1 MSQFPPL
8 DAIDYALFALAET
21 NDVEGLRRLVSQGA
35 NPNARWSDGSMQTF
49 GVVEGRTPLHHAV
62 EKNHVDCVEFFLPL
76 TDVSLAD
83 EFLSLPLQLAAVKNH
98 AECVRVLLRACHPD
112 ETDEERGMTPLAWAA
127 TAGQTAA
134 MAVLLADPRCN
145 PNSALLSKRI
155 GAAQTFPQSQRAWR
169 LWNCVM
175 PCGTRSTRPQTARN
189 VMDASWKKKVGGPIL
204 EEFRARC
211 ERGFSFLARPR
222 ILDAAATGGR
232 NPRNTIVPARDFRD
246 AKPPCLLFFTDFRAT
261 GLFFG
266 FCLF

>member
-145 PNSALLSKRI
+145 PN
-155 GAAQTFPQSQRAWR
+155 F
-169 LWNCVM
+169 
-175 PCGTRSTRPQTARN
+175 RPQVPVWTTAF
-189 VMDASWKKKVGGPIL
+189 DQIL
-204 EEFRARC
+204 PSADPV
-211 ERGFSFLARPR
+211 L
-222 ILDAAATGGR
+222 
-232 NPRNTIVPARDFRD
+232 
-246 AKPPCLLFFTDFRAT
+246 
-261 GLFFG
+261 
-266 FCLF
+266 